1 MSKQVGFLGCGKIG
15 KSMLHHLLD
24 QGEHTVSF
32 IQDIF
37 FQPEKAMAFPVVDAQ
52 DSDLL
57 SQTDLVVECATA
69 DVLKAN
75 FDGILSHCD
84 LMMFSVTAFSD
95 AEFEQHAR
103 EVIAKSGHKVYL
115 PHGAI
120 LGVDGI
126 FDGRKLISSVSIV
139 TTKNPPSLGRADT
152 ERTVVYEGP
161 TREACKLY
169 PRNVNVH
176 ATIALASLGFDKT
189 RSMIISDPSVNT
201 NAHKIVI
208 EGEGIH
214 FELDISSFT
223 TGGVTGK
230 YTPYSACGSLD
241 RVLQSGTDSPFW
253 FM

>member
-1 MSKQVGFLGCGKIG
+1 MSKRVGFLGCGKIG
-15 KSMLHHLLD
+15 KAMLHHLME
-24 QGEHTVSF
+24 QGEHSVSF

-37 FQPEKAMAFPVVDAQ
+37 FQPEEGMTFPVVTERSDA
-52 DSDLL
+52 LL
-57 SQTDLVVECATA
+57 AQTDLVVECATA

-75 FDGILSHCD
+75 FDAILEHCD

-95 AEFEQHAR
+95 ADFEAHAR
-103 EVIAKSGHKVYL
+103 QVLAQSAHKVYL

-126 FDGRKLISSVSIV
+126 FDGRDLISSVSIV
-139 TTKNPPSLGRADT
+139 TTKNPPSLSRTDT
-152 ERTVVYEGP
+152 QRTVVYEGP

-189 RSMIISDPSVNT
+189 SSTIISDPSVNT
-201 NAHKIVI
+201 NAHKIVVD
-208 EGEGIH
+208 GEGIH

-241 RVLQSGTDSPFW
+241 RVLQGGSAPFR
-253 FM
+253 FV

>member
-1 MSKQVGFLGCGKIG
+1 MSKRVGFLGCGKIG
-15 KSMLHHLLD
+15 KTMLQHLLD
-24 QGEHTVSF
+24 QGEHSISF
-32 IQDIF
+32 VQDIF
-37 FQPEKAMAFPVVDAQ
+37 FPAEEAKSFPVIEQADPALLAQ
-52 DSDLL
+52 
-57 SQTDLVVECATA
+57 TNLVVECANS

-75 FDGILSHCD
+75 FDVIVQHSD
-84 LMMFSVTAFSD
+84 LMMFSVTAFAD
-95 AEFEQHAR
+95 AAFEAHAKQ
-103 EVIAKSGHKVYL
+103 VIATCGHKVYL

-126 FDGRKLISSVSIV
+126 FDGRALIDSVSIV
-139 TTKNPPSLGRADT
+139 TTKNPPSLGRTDT
-152 ERTVVYEGP
+152 ERTVVYEGT
-161 TREACKLY
+161 TREACALY

-208 EGEGIH
+208 DGGEIH

-230 YTPYSACGSLD
+230 YTPFSACGSLD
-241 RVLQSGTDSPFW
+241 RVLQSTTSSPFS
-253 FM
+253 FV

>member
-15 KSMLHHLLD
+15 QTMLHHLLD
-24 QGEHTVSF
+24 QGEHSISF
-32 IQDIF
+32 VQDIF
-37 FQPEKAMAFPVVDAQ
+37 FEAQEGMSFPVVKEQDAA
-52 DSDLL
+52 LL
-57 SQTDLVVECATA
+57 AQTDLVVECATA

-75 FDGILSHCD
+75 FDGILAHSD

-95 AEFEQHAR
+95 AEFEAHAK
-103 EVIAKSGHKVYL
+103 EVIAKSGHKVFL

-126 FDGRKLISSVSIV
+126 FDGRNLLSSVSIV
-139 TTKNPPSLGRADT
+139 TTKNPPSLGRTDT

-176 ATIALASLGFDKT
+176 ATIALAGLGFDKT
-189 RSMIISDPSVNT
+189 TSMIVCDPSVNT

-208 EGEGIH
+208 DGEGIH

-223 TGGVTGK
+223 SGGVTGK
-230 YTPYSACGSLD
+230 YTPHSACGSLD
-241 RVLQSGTDSPFW
+241 RVLQSGDSPFR
-253 FM
+253 FV

>member
-1 MSKQVGFLGCGKIG
+1 MSKHVGFLGCGKIG
-15 KSMLHHLLD
+15 MTMLHHLLD
-24 QGEHTVSF
+24 QGEHTISF
-32 IQDIF
+32 VQDIF
-37 FQPEKAMAFPVVDAQ
+37 FQPEAGMTFPVVTEQ
-52 DSDLL
+52 DPALL
-57 SQTDLVVECATA
+57 AQTDLVVECATA

-75 FDGILSHCD
+75 FDGILAHCD

-95 AEFEQHAR
+95 AAFEAHAK
-103 EVIAKSGHKVYL
+103 EVIAATGHKVYL

-126 FDGRKLISSVSIV
+126 FDGRKLIESVSIV
-139 TTKNPPSLGRADT
+139 TTKNPPSLGRTDT
-152 ERTVVYEGP
+152 ERSVVYEGP
-161 TREACKLY
+161 TREACQLY

-176 ATIALASLGFDKT
+176 ATIALAGLGFDKT

-201 NAHKIVI
+201 NAHKIVVD
-208 EGEGIH
+208 GEGIH

-241 RVLQSGTDSPFW
+241 RVLQSNIDSPFR